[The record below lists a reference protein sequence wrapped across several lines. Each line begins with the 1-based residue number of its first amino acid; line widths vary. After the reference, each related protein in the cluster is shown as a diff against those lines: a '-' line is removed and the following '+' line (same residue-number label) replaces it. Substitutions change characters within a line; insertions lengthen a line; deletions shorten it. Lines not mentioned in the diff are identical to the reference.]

1 MPLSKYLTTHFQLAS
16 IYFSRTQCA
25 RKVKIIPSLNNLQRC
40 RSSQTDVQKPDHDG
54 QIRRKPRLGKP
65 RFCGCCAAACG
76 WSSCDTFFPTCAT
89 RLTPLP
95 GPGFFPVH
103 HPPRAIRF
111 GVGPASGNLV
121 PSHGRSAI
129 NASLTTLTEI
139 SR

>member
-16 IYFSRTQCA
+16 IYFARIQRA
-25 RKVKIIPSLNNLQRC
+25 RKVKLIPSFINLYRC

-65 RFCGCCAAACG
+65 RICGCCAAACG
-76 WSSCDTFFPTCAT
+76 CSSCDTFFPTCAA

-95 GPGFFPVH
+95 GPSFSPLH
-103 HPPRAIRF
+103 RPPRAIRF
-111 GVGPASGNLV
+111 GVRPASGNLV
-121 PSHGRSAI
+121 PPHGRSAI

-139 SR
+139 S